1 MDVLNIHMDL
11 VPSIDKDVPMTL
23 RQFRDLLATYPD
35 DAEILVSLFMSDGTV
50 KAFHIDGIDEDYGII
65 HIEVS
70 EDAGITY

>member
-1 MDVLNIHMDL
+1 
-11 VPSIDKDVPMTL
+11 MTL
-23 RQFRDLLATYPD
+23 RQFRDLLATYSD